1 MNACGESYIG
11 NNVLSCHVKTAQIV
25 NGKTAIPHS
34 WPSIAKIVMKME
46 NGSTGHCGGTL
57 IDNRTVLS
65 AAQLRKSNLKSRN
78 SSIFK

>member
-57 IDNRTVLS
+57 IDKKNIYISRS
-65 AAQLRKSNLKSRN
+65 LKYN
-78 SSIFK
+78 MGFHNPC